1 MNKIKLRRLK
11 KKFIQKKNLI
21 IIITVIL
28 IFLLMGIGYAAQNSI
43 LNLNGETTIRVEQ
56 NFACESGISG
66 SFTYNAH
73 WPAGNGDTH
82 YNYTLKINNDS
93 DTTIETWEMRIKGPR
108 DVQILTNANI
118 VMEDDGVA
126 VLTPYVWNNRIE
138 VGKSL
143 TLDVGLITYEQSLD
157 VEYIIFNNCK
167 VFSATGGSTTPS
179 EPEEPIDPD
188 VPVEPDV
195 ELTALEITPNE
206 YEMTI
211 GEVVPLQVTKTPTTA
226 TADLVWSSS
235 DNSIVSVDEN
245 GIITA
250 LKEGNAIITVSA
262 NGISATSSI
271 KVNAEDVPPVS
282 GELDIEFTSTYNYQN
297 QIHMKI
303 VITNNTDKEI
313 KSFSFDLGMPD
324 GTTYSLWSNPGATVS
339 GNTFDVSLYYG
350 TIAISGTTEITGS
363 ITLPNDYNSSDYL
376 NPIISNIVVKD

>member
-1 MNKIKLRRLK
+1 MNKLKLRRLK
-11 KKFIQKKNLI
+11 KKISKNKVP
-21 IIITVIL
+21 IIITGITLIL
-28 IFLLMGIGYAAQNSI
+28 LTMGIGYAAQNSI
-43 LNLNGETTIRVEQ
+43 LNLNGETSIRVEQ
-56 NFACESGISG
+56 NFTCESGISG

-93 DTTIETWEMRIKGPR
+93 DAIVETWEMRIKGPK

-157 VEYIIFNNCK
+157 VEYIIFNNCQ
-167 VFSATGGSTTPS
+167 VFSATGGSTTPPS
-179 EPEEPIDPD
+179 EPEEPPLE
-188 VPVEPDV
+188 EPDV
-195 ELTALEITPNE
+195 ELTALTITPSE

-211 GEVVPLQVTKTPTTA
+211 GEIAPLQVTKTPANA
-226 TADLVWSSS
+226 TADLIWTSS
-235 DNSIVSVDEN
+235 DSTIVSVDDN
-245 GIITA
+245 GVITA
-250 LKEGNAIITVSA
+250 LKEGNAIITVTS

-271 KVNAEDVPPVS
+271 SVIANEAPPVS
-282 GELDIEFTSTYNYQN
+282 GELDIVFSSTYNYQN

-324 GTTYSLWSNPGATVS
+324 GTTYSLWNNPGATIS
-339 GNTFDVSLYYG
+339 GNTFNVSLNYG
-350 TIAISGTTEITGS
+350 TIAINGTTEITGS
-363 ITLPNDYNSSDYL
+363 ITLPSDYSSSDYL
-376 NPIISNIVVKD
+376 NPIISNINIKD